1 MLRLDEDSRN
11 SSINRRFSDLKS
23 NRRQSNPST
32 GFINR
37 IELKN
42 RRKTLDFYEFYHN
55 LIEKIVKI
63 EGFSSCKSNRSPS
76 NP

>member
-1 MLRLDEDSRN
+1 MVRLVEDSRN
-11 SSINRRFSDLKS
+11 SLINRRFSALKS

-63 EGFSSCKSNRSPS
+63 EAFLSGKSNRSQS